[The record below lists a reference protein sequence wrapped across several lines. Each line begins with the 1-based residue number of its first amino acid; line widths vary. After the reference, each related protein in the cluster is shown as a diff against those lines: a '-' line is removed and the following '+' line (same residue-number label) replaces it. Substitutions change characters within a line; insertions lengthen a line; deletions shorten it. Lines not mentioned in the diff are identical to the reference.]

1 MLVEEFTNE
10 FDRLRICCDVVEEEK
25 ETIARYLAG
34 LNPKSLMLFVFND
47 IGHIMIFFFPGL
59 RSRDLASLYG
69 LIMVLTH
76 WRRHL
81 DEVSYAHI
89 YLDALD
95 DHEVVLLLP
104 SIRFRATKSS
114 DTNMMQENKDL
125 INRLQITQREY

>member
-95 DHEVVLLLP
+95 DHEVEEVEWGHRLLCVMGMFEIDRDVVEDYALVF
-104 SIRFRATKSS
+104 FR
-114 DTNMMQENKDL
+114 
-125 INRLQITQREY
+125 QR